1 MREQALPVREISRQA
16 LYRLPFYLSY
26 LKKAEAD
33 GVLYISAPK
42 VAADLDLNEVQVRK
56 DIAKVSSC
64 AGKPKIGYETAK
76 LIKDLEKFL
85 GYDNTTDA
93 VVVGV
98 GSLGSSL
105 LHYDGFSECG
115 FRIVAGFDAV
125 NFDEEPF
132 KKEKPVFPMRKLG
145 ELCERLKVHMAV
157 IAVPADSAQDVC
169 DELVKSGILAILNF
183 TPVHLSR
190 SGHTYTEYEYCF
202 GFGGSFLSYQ
212 KRTFVNFVIS
222 EKEIIYLWKLKT
234 SMRLSIR

>member
-1 MREQALPVREISRQA
+1 MRSKICESRLCLSVKYQGRHFIDYLLFVISQ
-16 LYRLPFYLSY
+16 
-26 LKKAEAD
+26 KAKAD

-132 KKEKPVFPMRKLG
+132 KRKSPSFP
-145 ELCERLKVHMAV
+145 CESSASFAKDSRCIWRL
-157 IAVPADSAQDVC
+157 
-169 DELVKSGILAILNF
+169 
-183 TPVHLSR
+183 
-190 SGHTYTEYEYCF
+190 
-202 GFGGSFLSYQ
+202 
-212 KRTFVNFVIS
+212 
-222 EKEIIYLWKLKT
+222 
-234 SMRLSIR
+234 

>member
-145 ELCERLKVHMAV
+145 ELCERLKVHMA
-157 IAVPADSAQDVC
+157 
-169 DELVKSGILAILNF
+169 G
-183 TPVHLSR
+183 
-190 SGHTYTEYEYCF
+190 
-202 GFGGSFLSYQ
+202 
-212 KRTFVNFVIS
+212 
-222 EKEIIYLWKLKT
+222 
-234 SMRLSIR
+234 

>member
-1 MREQALPVREISRQA
+1 M
-16 LYRLPFYLSY
+16 
-26 LKKAEAD
+26 
-33 GVLYISAPK
+33 
-42 VAADLDLNEVQVRK
+42 
-56 DIAKVSSC
+56 
-64 AGKPKIGYETAK
+64 
-76 LIKDLEKFL
+76 EKFL

-145 ELCERLKVHMAV
+145 ELCERLKVHLAV
-157 IAVPADSAQDVC
+157 IAVPAESAQDVC

-183 TPVHLSR
+183 TPVHLTAGPGILIQDMNIASALAV
-190 SGHTYTEYEYCF
+190 
-202 GFGGSFLSYQ
+202 LSSHI
-212 KRTFVNFVIS
+212 R
-222 EKEIIYLWKLKT
+222 KELL
-234 SMRLSIR
+234 

>member
-85 GYDNTTDA
+85 GYDNTPDA

-125 NFDEEPF
+125 NYDEEPF

-183 TPVHLSR
+183 TPVHLTAGPGILIQNMNIASALAV
-190 SGHTYTEYEYCF
+190 
-202 GFGGSFLSYQ
+202 LSSHI
-212 KRTFVNFVIS
+212 R
-222 EKEIIYLWKLKT
+222 KELL
-234 SMRLSIR
+234 

>member
-93 VVVGV
+93 VVVG
-98 GSLGSSL
+98 
-105 LHYDGFSECG
+105 FSECG

-183 TPVHLSR
+183 TPVHLTAGPGILIQNMNIASALAV
-190 SGHTYTEYEYCF
+190 
-202 GFGGSFLSYQ
+202 LSSHI
-212 KRTFVNFVIS
+212 R
-222 EKEIIYLWKLKT
+222 KELL
-234 SMRLSIR
+234 

>member
-132 KKEKPVFPMRKLG
+132 KKGKARLSHAKARRALRKTQG
-145 ELCERLKVHMAV
+145 AYGGYSCAGG
-157 IAVPADSAQDVC
+157 QC
-169 DELVKSGILAILNF
+169 SGCLRRA
-183 TPVHLSR
+183 
-190 SGHTYTEYEYCF
+190 C
-202 GFGGSFLSYQ
+202 Q
-212 KRTFVNFVIS
+212 KRNTCNS
-222 EKEIIYLWKLKT
+222 
-234 SMRLSIR
+234 